1 MGWLIALGIL
11 TLIAIVP
18 VGASV
23 LYDGTGP
30 RAFLIAGPFR
40 VCFYPKKK
48 RTKKE
53 KVNKQIKQKTSQRPS
68 AKKQKRSNNNGGSV
82 QDFLPL
88 LDRTLDFL
96 AAFKWKLRV
105 NNLEM
110 KLILGGNDPSDLA
123 MNYGRGWALLG
134 NFMPLLDNALVIK
147 KSNMEVKC
155 DFLADTTTIAV
166 RLDISITIGRVI
178 SLLVFQGVPI
188 LREFL
193 KVMNKRKGGV
203 KA

>member
-53 KVNKQIKQKTSQRPS
+53 KVNSVEEVDIEKDIYFCFEFYRIK
-68 AKKQKRSNNNGGSV
+68 
-82 QDFLPL
+82 
-88 LDRTLDFL
+88 
-96 AAFKWKLRV
+96 
-105 NNLEM
+105 
-110 KLILGGNDPSDLA
+110 
-123 MNYGRGWALLG
+123 
-134 NFMPLLDNALVIK
+134 
-147 KSNMEVKC
+147 
-155 DFLADTTTIAV
+155 
-166 RLDISITIGRVI
+166 
-178 SLLVFQGVPI
+178 
-188 LREFL
+188 
-193 KVMNKRKGGV
+193 
-203 KA
+203 